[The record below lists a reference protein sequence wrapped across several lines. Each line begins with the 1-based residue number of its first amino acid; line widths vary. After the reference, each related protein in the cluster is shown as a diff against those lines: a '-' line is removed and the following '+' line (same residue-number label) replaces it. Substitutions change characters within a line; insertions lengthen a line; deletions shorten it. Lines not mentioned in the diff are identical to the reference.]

1 MFTYVNAG
9 SFLSIIYALLSTDT
23 MDYLQLGS
31 ENIAPYLYR
40 IGQKSVAAQEISYLW
55 GNLQVSPT

>member
-9 SFLSIIYALLSTDT
+9 SFLSIIY